1 MDRRKVCVVVNSRA
15 NYGRIKSFLRAAK
28 SHPLLELQLI
38 VGASALLYRYGAVVD
53 VMRDDGFEPSAIVHS
68 IVEGETPVTMAKSV
82 GLGIIELA
90 SHLHTLAPDVV
101 LTVADRFETIAT
113 AIAASYMN
121 IPVAHTQGG
130 EVTGSIDEN
139 VRHAITKLSHIH
151 FPATERARDFL
162 LRMGEQ
168 PETIHLTGCPS
179 IDALMEHD
187 LSLPADIF
195 QRYSGVGAR
204 IDATKPYIVVLQHP
218 VTTEYG
224 DGLTQINATL
234 EAVDRV
240 GRNGMQVVWLWPN
253 VDAGSDDVAKGIRVF
268 RERENPDYLALVRNF
283 AVEDFARLLNRAAC
297 IVGNSSSGLREGAC
311 LGTPCV
317 NIGSRQR
324 GRERGDNVVDVPH
337 SSDAIFEAVK
347 AQIAHGRYPQ
357 SLLFGDGQ
365 AGVRIA
371 DVLAVVPL
379 KVEKTLSYLASSDDR
394 SLGAGLKGG
403 ESHGATG
410 NRRSLLNS

>member
-1 MDRRKVCVVVNSRA
+1 MSRGINNLYRRKVCVVVNSRA

-38 VGASALLYRYGAVVD
+38 VGASALLYRYGAVID
-53 VMRDDGFEPSAIVHS
+53 VMRADGFEPSAIVHS

-113 AIAASYMN
+113 AISASYMN

-168 PETIHLTGCPS
+168 PEAIHLTGCPS
-179 IDALMEHD
+179 IDVLTELD
-187 LSLPADIF
+187 LKLPSDIF
-195 QRYSGVGAR
+195 ERYTGVGAKL
-204 IDATKPYIVVLQHP
+204 DVNKPYIVVLQHP

-224 DGLTQINATL
+224 DGLAQINATL

-240 GRNGMQVVWLWPN
+240 GRAGMQVVWLWPN
-253 VDAGSDDVAKGIRVF
+253 VDAGSDDVAKGLRVF
-268 RERENPDYLALVRNF
+268 REREHPNYLALVRNF
-283 AVEDFARLLNRAAC
+283 GVEDFARLLNSAAC
-297 IVGNSSSGLREGAC
+297 IVGNSSSGLREGAF

-324 GRERGDNVVDVPH
+324 GRERGENVVDVPYET
-337 SSDAIFEAVK
+337 DAIHRAVTH
-347 AQIAHGRYPQ
+347 QIDNGPYPQ
-357 SLLFGDGQ
+357 SLRFGDGQ
-365 AGVRIA
+365 AGTQIA
-371 DVLAVVPL
+371 DILARAPL
-379 KVEKTLSYLASSDDR
+379 KIDKILNYLND
-394 SLGAGLKGG
+394 
-403 ESHGATG
+403 
-410 NRRSLLNS
+410 